1 LRYLI
6 WYTQRYVFIHGIYTI
21 HKAFKKSF
29 KTINTYKYWNES
41 NKIEIAIECVIAIVI
56 VFLALIVVE
65 IFLKSFS
72 YFC

>member
-1 LRYLI
+1 MSPI
-6 WYTQRYVFIHGIYTI
+6 
-21 HKAFKKSF
+21 
-29 KTINTYKYWNES
+29 
-41 NKIEIAIECVIAIVI
+41 KIEIAIQFVIAIVI